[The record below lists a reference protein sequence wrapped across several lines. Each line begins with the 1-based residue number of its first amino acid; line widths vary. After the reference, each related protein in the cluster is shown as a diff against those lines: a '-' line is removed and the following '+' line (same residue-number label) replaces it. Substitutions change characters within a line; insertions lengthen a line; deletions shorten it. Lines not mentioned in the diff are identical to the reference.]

1 MRILTVNDMPF
12 ENAGDV
18 RIDVRI
24 EGIGSLLVNC
34 TSEGVIIDAFG
45 EDGEQIGTSSEMFD
59 EIHERLRLKEA
70 RFAAAAQINAAI
82 DELPQSRQAEIQAVL
97 DELTDDMKGSERAD
111 LNNGAGVEQ
120 IEYLLTS
127 HADVEQAVASLKNDL
142 ENNGVGLGH

>member
-1 MRILTVNDMPF
+1 MRIITVNDMTF

-82 DELPQSRQAEIQAVL
+82 DEPLTEARLETLHVL
-97 DELTDDMKGSERAD
+97 DRRLAAAESAAKTARETL
-111 LNNGAGVEQ
+111 V
-120 IEYLLTS
+120 
-127 HADVEQAVASLKNDL
+127 VAVRDRPPMRMLS
-142 ENNGVGLGH
+142 G